1 MAFKSD
7 AAFPLVIFSQFV
19 ANGNKFS
26 HNPGHKP
33 GFASSGCFKKGGR
46 SSNRLFSRLPPRV
59 SCQRRWR
66 GLKIIDFYTT
76 SLTSVLEPSLMRRQA
91 ATRERG
97 WQVACST
104 CRRYIILCSTNPLLT
119 FRVLVAEPALNFHF
133 YYSQTLL
140 RELEFK
146 KPQLDELVNT
156 AETLK
161 SDANRLQLQTKGEF
175 DRARFK
181 VDDISTR
188 WRI

>member
-1 MAFKSD
+1 M
-7 AAFPLVIFSQFV
+7 
-19 ANGNKFS
+19 
-26 HNPGHKP
+26 
-33 GFASSGCFKKGGR
+33 
-46 SSNRLFSRLPPRV
+46 
-59 SCQRRWR
+59 
-66 GLKIIDFYTT
+66 
-76 SLTSVLEPSLMRRQA
+76 
-91 ATRERG
+91 
-97 WQVACST
+97 
-104 CRRYIILCSTNPLLT
+104 
-119 FRVLVAEPALNFHF
+119 LVAVPALNFHF

-188 WRI
+188 WRIWVENGPSINSFIVFRKFY